1 MLETERS
8 CHSDTRT
15 LRGRELT
22 CVLYF
27 WWSEYSEYLV
37 LLPPGVQTVRHLVCV
52 LSKQDR
58 RTEPLAPGPEPCFKG
73 SICQSLVQTS
83 SQTVGSGRVFS
94 RVTVNRLRG
103 KNQWGLFAVTKLTLY
118 VADIQTTQTATHSMD
133 PTHSH
138 QGHKPK
144 IRNSINIHEC
154 WHG

>member
-1 MLETERS
+1 MLETGRS

-37 LLPPGVQTVRHLVCV
+37 LLPPESK
-52 LSKQDR
+52 LSVTSFVFWVK
-58 RTEPLAPGPEPCFKG
+58 RTGGPEPCFKG

-83 SQTVGSGRVFS
+83 SQKVGSGRVESSRVFS

>member
-1 MLETERS
+1 MFRSDVRNGAVVSQRHQNSERTWADV
-8 CHSDTRT
+8 C
-15 LRGRELT
+15 
-22 CVLYF
+22 F
-27 WWSEYSEYLV
+27 I
-37 LLPPGVQTVRHLVCV
+37 LLMVRIFRIFSFAASRVQTVGHLVCV
-52 LSKQDR
+52 LSKEDR

-73 SICQSLVQTS
+73 SNLVTDGRVES
-83 SQTVGSGRVFS
+83 SRVFS